1 MKKILTLLF
10 AILFVFSCDKEPGVQ
25 PLPDDWYKPGTGTGG
40 GEGGKDD
47 KDLFKLPEAAA
58 NNVCAHRGGSA
69 EAGKSHVPDNSIAS
83 LLYAINL
90 KCFASECDIYCTK
103 DNRVIVAHADGNCQV
118 NGMHPWEHTLDEIRN
133 GGKLSNGEPI
143 PTLEEYI
150 DCLLKNTKCTKL
162 WLDIK
167 NITKPS
173 TLTQY
178 PSKAC
183 ELACEIITEMKADN
197 VVEFICTG
205 NATVMQNSFLY
216 CSKAG
221 LSIGWMANSVASEYT
236 AKGYKWANL
245 SYEYVTEGGGNRK
258 INDYL
263 KAGLEFSVYTVDD
276 PNMMN
281 SFISYG
287 DKLKAICTNYPR
299 RLLDKM

>member
-1 MKKILTLLF
+1 MKKLLTLLF
-10 AILFVFSCDKEPGVQ
+10 ASLLIFACNKEPVDQ
-25 PLPDDWYKPGTGTGG
+25 LPDDWYKPGTDVGG
-40 GEGGKDD
+40 GSAGNDY
-47 KDLFKLPEAAA
+47 FKLPEAAT

-103 DNRVIVAHADGNCQV
+103 DNRVIVAHADGNCMV
-118 NGMHPWEHTLDEIRN
+118 NGMHPWEYTLAEIRA
-133 GGKLSNGEPI
+133 GGKLSNGEEI

-167 NITKPS
+167 NITVPS

-183 ELACEIITEMKADN
+183 ELACKIITEKKAND

-205 NATVMQNSFLY
+205 NATVMQNSFIY
-216 CSKAG
+216 CNKAKI
-221 LSIGWMANSVASEYT
+221 SIAWMANKSVSDYIAN
-236 AKGYKWANL
+236 GYNWANL

-258 INDYL
+258 IDDYL
-263 KAGLEFSVYTVDD
+263 KSGLEFSVYTVDD

-281 SFISYG
+281 LFIGYG
-287 DKLKAICTNYPR
+287 DKLKAISTNYPK
-299 RLLDKM
+299 RLLDKL

>member
-1 MKKILTLLF
+1 MKRLL
-10 AILFVFSCDKEPGVQ
+10 ILFFASLLILSCDKDPVNNQPPPDWHHPQKPDGPGGT
-25 PLPDDWYKPGTGTGG
+25 DDNSM
-40 GEGGKDD
+40 
-47 KDLFKLPEAAA
+47 FKLPETAT

-90 KCFASECDIYCTK
+90 KCFATECDIYCTK
-103 DNRVIVAHADGNCQV
+103 DNRVIIAHADGNCQV
-118 NGMHPWEHTLDEIRN
+118 NGMYPWEHTLAEIRA
-133 GGKLSNGEPI
+133 GGKLTNGEEI

-167 NITKPS
+167 NITVPS

-183 ELACEIITEMKADN
+183 ELACKIITEKKANN

-205 NATVMQNSFLY
+205 NATVMQNSFIY
-216 CSKAG
+216 CNKDKI
-221 LSIGWMANSVASEYT
+221 SIGWMANKSVSDYIAN
-236 AKGYKWANL
+236 GYSWANL
-245 SYEYVTEGGGNRK
+245 SYEYVTEGGGNKK

-263 KAGLEFSVYTVDD
+263 KAGLEFSVFTVDD
-276 PNMMN
+276 PSMMN
-281 SFISYG
+281 VFIAYG
-287 DKLKAICTNYPR
+287 DKLKAICTNYPK
-299 RLLDKM
+299 RLLDKL